1 MRQCHTLAPRF
12 RAAAPVRHN
21 GRVKSDQEPHN
32 PGTGTTPPA
41 ACGLPRRLL
50 AMLYDGLVVV
60 ALWILAG
67 ALALPITGAGTRAG
81 TDPGF
86 TLYLLLIWYGYFAWC
101 WQHGGMTLGMRAW
114 RIRLLS
120 DTDEPLTWWR
130 SGQRLLAAVVS
141 ALPAGAGFI
150 WSLFD
155 AEKKAWHDRW
165 SGTRLV
171 RA

>member
-1 MRQCHTLAPRF
+1 MPPVGF
-12 RAAAPVRHN
+12 RAKAPIRHN
-21 GRVKSDQEPHN
+21 HRVKPDQKPHKA
-32 PGTGTTPPA
+32 GTKTPPPA

-60 ALWILAG
+60 ALWMLAG
-67 ALALPITGAGTRAG
+67 TLALPFTEASTRAG

-114 RIRLLS
+114 HVRLLS
-120 DTDEPLTWWR
+120 DTGKPLTWLR
-130 SGQRLLAAVVS
+130 SAQRLLGAVAA
-141 ALPAGAGFI
+141 ALPGGAGFI
-150 WSLFD
+150 WSIFD

-171 RA
+171 RT